1 MSVRQLS
8 RAGGYDRDM
17 QQSAMEI
24 RHLTREELEAGVGE
38 IRHAPKDRGV
48 LQMIVRRP
56 NVDEREVLAEAEL
69 SLDEGIVGDTWR
81 LRSSSRMPDGGPH
94 PDMQLNIISSRAIGL
109 IAQDRSRWA
118 LAGDQLFIDLDLT
131 GENLPAWTKL
141 QIGSAII
148 EVTDQPHTGCAKFVS
163 RFGVEAMK
171 FVNSPLGRS
180 LNLRGINAR
189 VVQPGTIRVGDVVKK
204 FTAR

>member
-1 MSVRQLS
+1 MSVRQWPY
-8 RAGGYDRDM
+8 AGEYDRGM
-17 QQSAMEI
+17 QQDDMEI
-24 RHLTREELEAGVGE
+24 RYLPREELEAGVGE
-38 IRHAPKDRGV
+38 IRRAPKDDGV
-48 LQMIVRRP
+48 LHMIVRRP
-56 NVDEREVLAEAEL
+56 KVDEREVLGEAEV
-69 SLDEGIVGDTWR
+69 SVEEGIVGDTWK

-94 PDMQLNIISSRAIGL
+94 PDMQLNIIGTRAIGL
-109 IAQDRSRWA
+109 IARDRARWP

-131 GENLPAWTKL
+131 GENLPPWTKL

-189 VVQPGTIRVGDVVKK
+189 VVRPGTIRVGDVVRKLS
-204 FTAR
+204 T

>member
-1 MSVRQLS
+1 
-8 RAGGYDRDM
+8 M
-17 QQSAMEI
+17 QQSAMEV

-38 IRHAPKDRGV
+38 IRNAPKDGGV

-56 NVDEREVLAEAEL
+56 SVDEREVLAEAEL
-69 SLDEGIVGDTWR
+69 SLHEGIVGDTWR

-94 PDMQLNIISSRAIGL
+94 PDMQLNVIGSRAIGL
-109 IAQDRSRWA
+109 IAQDRSRWP
-118 LAGDQLFIDLDLT
+118 LAGDQLFVDLDLAA
-131 GENLPAWTKL
+131 ENLPAWTKL

-171 FVNSPLGRS
+171 FVNSSLGRS

-189 VVQPGTIRVGDVVKK
+189 VVQPGTIRVGDVVRKLS
-204 FTAR
+204 T